1 MALQHFNLSGCPETD
16 GKKPVHFYSCETNT
30 DLSTVTTAARL
41 KHTHT
46 HNHFNNTRV
55 WGGLLADSMKTQRDD
70 FVANHQPAGDSH
82 STWEE
87 RTSPSGTEEHLCSL
101 GLVGQVKSSIIRD
114 DYLPL
119 QWGRPP
125 DAPQGR
131 STYWEPQSLDLS
143 KTSISR
149 RSSEQP
155 EQTTIKSQ
163 SLIPSCLWT
172 CVLLFWLRWVR
183 FFAYLQ
189 DIEDNVDSPLHFGL
203 LCGSW
208 FDCKWGET
216 NRARVSLVVVHGAE
230 TAQAGL
236 LGTLSSAVYT
246 NDDKSESAFA
256 LRHNS
261 GEPQI
266 TSAGSPSS
274 SSWCFQQMYKI
285 KSAVRMGTAGRNE
298 DFLFRSNSSSDC
310 SVKLL
315 TALTPDKCFI
325 QCLIQKLSLN
335 TKHEST
341 HAS

>member
-1 MALQHFNLSGCPETD
+1 
-16 GKKPVHFYSCETNT
+16 
-30 DLSTVTTAARL
+30 
-41 KHTHT
+41 
-46 HNHFNNTRV
+46 
-55 WGGLLADSMKTQRDD
+55 MKTQRDD

-101 GLVGQVKSSIIRD
+101 GLVGQVKSSVIRD

-172 CVLLFWLRWVR
+172 CVLLFWLRWVQ

-216 NRARVSLVVVHGAE
+216 NRARVSLVVVPGAE

-285 KSAVRMGTAGRNE
+285 KSAVTMGTAGRNE

-315 TALTPDKCFI
+315 TGVSSVTDGFNTLT
-325 QCLIQKLSLN
+325 SV
-335 TKHEST
+335 SY
-341 HAS
+341 SV